1 MEQHLIGLLIP
12 SDFFAALSQ
21 NSVPAVVVFCIAF
34 GTALQQMKDKQALLT
49 ILDGI
54 RAASF
59 TFWSFVVRMVPVAI
73 FSLLA
78 DTAGTIHLNN
88 LRSLTL
94 FLFLF
99 YVGIVVLSFWIIP
112 GCLQALTPLKY
123 PEVIANLRSALV
135 IALIT
140 TLPASAIPFVIEAT
154 RNLAIRCGIDDP
166 ERDDVARAHLSV
178 AYPLGQLG
186 NFFVYLYILFAAFAS
201 GQAIPT
207 VEQYFLPLMTLLSCF
222 GTPASSVNAVT
233 FIGNSFNL
241 PASVNDLFV
250 ELMTV
255 LRYGQVVASV
265 MGYAFLS
272 FTVVLAFYGKVKIR
286 WAFLAGV
293 LVSGAIV
300 ILGVAFSARAVY
312 TKYFEK
318 RSNPYLAFT
327 LDPAETKGV
336 HVLYAGNDDP
346 MVLAPGD
353 SPLARISRTGILR
366 VGFNAGVIP
375 FCYRNAAGELV
386 GYDVAFAYHLARE
399 LNVKLEFVPYDWENL
414 ESKLQ
419 AGAFDVAISGIY
431 VTGERLLN
439 DGVSEPYFQSPLA
452 FFTLRERGP
461 DFLARDQLLV
471 RPGLRIGLF
480 GHSALIPVLKDVL
493 PQAEVVAE
501 PDYDVLPDFTKV
513 DAAFWT
519 LTQAEAVAAAHPRL
533 IAVATKDIGSP
544 YLFAYLTPPRSE
556 GLLRLINY
564 SLAAS
569 TRSSFTQAQ
578 IDYWIERRP
587 RLDTAPRWSILRNVL
602 GFGQSKEDSS
612 KRK

>member
-1 MEQHLIGLLIP
+1 
-12 SDFFAALSQ
+12 
-21 NSVPAVVVFCIAF
+21 
-34 GTALQQMKDKQALLT
+34 MKDKQALLT

-78 DTAGTIHLNN
+78 DTAGTIHLQN

-99 YVGIVVLSFWIIP
+99 YVGIVVLAFWIIP

-123 PEVIANLRSALV
+123 PEVIGNLRSALV
-135 IALIT
+135 IALVT

-154 RNLAIRCGIDDP
+154 RNLAIRCGIEDP
-166 ERDDVARAHLSV
+166 DRDDVARAHLSV

-186 NFFVYLYILFAAFAS
+186 NFFVYLYILFAAFAC
-201 GQAIPT
+201 GQAIPAA
-207 VEQYFLPLMTLLSCF
+207 ERLFLPLMTLLSCF

-272 FTVVLAFYGKVKIR
+272 FTVILAYYGKLRIR
-286 WAFLAGV
+286 WACLAGV
-293 LVSGAIV
+293 LISGAIV
-300 ILGVAFSARAVY
+300 ILGVAFSTRAVY
-312 TKYFEK
+312 TRYFENK
-318 RSNPYLAFT
+318 PNPYLAFT
-327 LDPAETKGV
+327 LDPATTKGV
-336 HVLYAGNDDP
+336 EVSYAGDADAT
-346 MVLAPGD
+346 VLAPGD
-353 SPLARISRTGILR
+353 SALARIARTGVLR
-366 VGFNAGVIP
+366 VGYNPGVIP
-375 FCYRNAAGELV
+375 FCYRNASGDLV
-386 GYDVAFAYHLARE
+386 GYDVAFAFHLARE
-399 LNVKLEFVPYDWENL
+399 LNVKLEFVPYDWDNL
-414 ESKLQ
+414 ETRLK

-439 DGVSEPYFQSPLA
+439 DGVSDPYFRSPLA
-452 FFTLRERGP
+452 FFTLRDRGP
-461 DFLARDQLLV
+461 HFLTRDQLRARSSLH
-471 RPGLRIGLF
+471 IGIF
-480 GHSALIPVLKDVL
+480 GDSVLIPVLKEVL
-493 PQAEVVAE
+493 PQAQVVTE
-501 PDYDVLPDFTKV
+501 PDYNVLPDFTQV
-513 DAAFWT
+513 DGAFWT
-519 LTQAEAVAAAHPRL
+519 LTQAEATAAAHPRL

-544 YLFAYLTPPRSE
+544 FLFAYLTPPHSE

-569 TRSSFTQAQ
+569 TRSGFTQAQ
-578 IDYWIERRP
+578 TEYWIDRRP
-587 RLDTAPRWSILRNVL
+587 RLDTSPRWSILRNVL
-602 GFGQSKEDSS
+602 GFGQPREKPP
-612 KRK
+612 KGQ